1 MPTYTF
7 RNKETQEEKEF
18 ILSLSEREEMIK
30 QGEWEQMLSR
40 PLLVSQ
46 VGSTLGKTSDG
57 WKEHLRRVKKV
68 SGKDNTI
75 NT

>member
-7 RNKETQEEKEF
+7 RNKETKEVKEF
-18 ILSLSEREEMIK
+18 ILSLSEREEMIE
-30 QGEWEQMLSR
+30 QGDWEQMLSK
-40 PLLVSQ
+40 PKLVSQ

-57 WKEHLRRVKKV
+57 WREHLRRVKKV
-68 SGKDNTI
+68 SGKNNTI